1 MFVTKTSMAK
11 TEILRQFA
19 FRYWLLFLL
28 AALAAAPSAQGQ
40 FLVLAQDEDTVEELR
55 NGSTLTFASEGVG
68 DSVTIQV
75 SVAYQGPD
83 RSTATIG
90 VPDLA
95 GSRTFALSGGPQLP
109 GALAPGRTIEF
120 DVTFTPTGVGP
131 FSSRLTLNLTQNEL
145 GKQPVPMNVVL
156 NLSGVVADYTVSFQ
170 LLGEGNETLVGDG
183 GVFEFPETELE
194 QTSTAT
200 VILTNRG
207 SGPGTVRDIVFTGEN
222 VFVVSGIPLLP
233 AEILAGRDLRFRLEF
248 TPLERRR
255 SSASMNVTFGLGS
268 QAITILGPG
277 VGAIFAHE
285 SIIDGVVTAIPE
297 GGKIILPRTE
307 LDEETSITVRVRNT
321 GNFEGD
327 VSTITVNGDGY
338 SLSDT
343 PILPATLDLGDE
355 ITFTITFAPTEPGLN
370 AGQLRVN
377 DITFDLEG
385 EALGAQIIYTT
396 ISGSITTTVEPPEA
410 LVFPQTRIGRVSPI
424 IFEITNSGNVAKTIT
439 GIGVSGSSFSL
450 QGLPPLPASLGPDQK
465 LAFTINFAP
474 TNTGPLNGSITVD
487 AASFSLS
494 GVGEELEDLSAVN
507 IGGSG
512 GAVGPAQQISTSL
525 TLAEPFPV
533 DLKGTLSLSF
543 TSEVFSNDPAVQFST
558 GGRTVSFTIPANQVA
573 AEFATGTQDILL
585 QTGTV
590 AGTITLSPSFQ
601 SKIGG
606 FDVTP
611 DPAPELA
618 FTVARNAPEL
628 RSLQITNLNDA
639 GFAIQ
644 VTGFATSR
652 SVNQLSFQF
661 SGPPG
666 SDLTT
671 SSINANVE
679 TPFRSWYQGGQ
690 SSGFG
695 SQFTATISFNVDGD
709 VSSIDSVSVTATN
722 EVGVSSPVS
731 ITLE

>member
-1 MFVTKTSMAK
+1 M
-11 TEILRQFA
+11 
-19 FRYWLLFLL
+19 
-28 AALAAAPSAQGQ
+28 
-40 FLVLAQDEDTVEELR
+40 VLAQDEDTVRELR
-55 NGSTLTFASEGVG
+55 NGSALTFASEGAG
-68 DSVTIQV
+68 DSVTIRV

-83 RSTATIG
+83 RSTATIDL
-90 VPDLA
+90 PDLA
-95 GSRTFALSGGPQLP
+95 GSRTFGISADRPLP
-109 GALAPGRTIEF
+109 GILAPGRTIDFE
-120 DVTFTPTGVGP
+120 VTFTPTGVGP

-145 GKQPVPMNVVL
+145 GKESVPMNVVL
-156 NLSGVVADYTVSFQ
+156 NLSGVVADFTVSFQ

-183 GVFEFPETELE
+183 GVFEFPETELD
-194 QTSTAT
+194 QTSKAT

-207 SGPGTVRDIVFTGEN
+207 SGPGTVRDIVFAGED

-233 AEILAGRDLRFRLEF
+233 AEILAGRDLRFTLEF

-255 SSASMNVTFGLGS
+255 SFASMNVAFGLGS
-268 QAITILGPG
+268 RAIAIQGPG

-285 SIIDGVVTAIPE
+285 SILDGVVTAIPE
-297 GGKIILPRTE
+297 GGTITLPQTE
-307 LDEETSITVRVRNT
+307 LNEETSITVRVRNT

-327 VSTITVNGDGY
+327 VSTITVSGDAY
-338 SLSDT
+338 RLSDT

-355 ITFTITFAPTEPGLN
+355 ITFSITFTPAEPGLN

-385 EALGAQIIYTT
+385 EALGSRIIYTI
-396 ISGSITTTVEPPEA
+396 ISGSTTTTVEPRDT
-410 LVFPQTRIGRVSPI
+410 LVFSQTRIGRVSPI
-424 IFEITNSGNVAKTIT
+424 IFEVANTGNVAKTIT

-450 QGLPPLPASLGPDQK
+450 EGLPALPTSLGADQK
-465 LAFTINFAP
+465 VAFTINFEP
-474 TNTGPLNGSITVD
+474 NNTGPLSGSITVD
-487 AASFSLS
+487 AASFTLS
-494 GVGEELEDLSAVN
+494 GVGEVLEDLPAVN

-512 GAVGPAQQISTSL
+512 GAIGPARQIATSL

-558 GGRTVSFTIPANQVA
+558 GGRSVSFTIPANQAA
-573 AEFATGTQDILL
+573 AEFATGTQDVLL
-585 QTGTV
+585 QSGTV
-590 AGTITLSPSFQ
+590 AGAITLTASFQ
-601 SKIGG
+601 SELGG

-611 DPAPELA
+611 EPAPELA

-628 RSLQITNLNDA
+628 RSLQITNINDA

-644 VTGFATSR
+644 ITGFATSR

-661 SGPPG
+661 SGAAG

-679 TPFRSWYQGGQ
+679 TPFRSWYQGSQ
-690 SSGFG
+690 SGGFG
-695 SQFTATISFNVDGD
+695 SQFTATVNFNVDGD
-709 VSSIDSVSVTATN
+709 VTSIDSVAVTATN

-731 ITLE
+731 INLE